1 VLFTLASTALT
12 ALALV
17 QQIDTTVPA
26 QQGQRLV
33 VDGYAGEIDVKTW
46 GRNAVRV
53 EADPSSRTSV
63 DVVTTGVSVT
73 VRTESRRGPPS
84 SVDLTITVP
93 AWMGLDL
100 SGVYTDVT
108 VVGVRAPIS
117 VETVQGEVDVTGGEG
132 VVSLRSVQG
141 HVHLKNAKGRID
153 VHSVNEDVRVSDASG
168 EIVAETV
175 NGEIVLERVDATSLD
190 AGTVNGDVGYDGP
203 LRNGGKYDLS
213 SHNGDVTLAAAEGAS
228 AAVSVSTFNGEFE
241 SAFPVTL
248 RETRKGKRF
257 SFVLGAGGAQVSL
270 ESFQGTVSLVRPGRR
285 RQRADAEL
293 DSQVDRARD
302 TFFPSVKA
310 PPR

>member
-1 VLFTLASTALT
+1 VLFSLASGALT

-53 EADPSSRTSV
+53 EADPSSRSSV
-63 DVVTTGVSVT
+63 EVVSSGGSVT
-73 VRTESRRGPPS
+73 VRTEGRRGPPS
-84 SVDLTITVP
+84 SVDLAITVP
-93 AWMGLDL
+93 VWMGLDL

-132 VVSLRSVQG
+132 LVTLRSVQG
-141 HVHLKNAKGRID
+141 HVHLKGAKGRID
-153 VHSVNEDVRVSDASG
+153 VHSVNEDVRVSEASG

-203 LRNGGKYDLS
+203 IRSGGRYTLS
-213 SHNGDVTLAAAEGAS
+213 SHNGDVTLAVAESTS

-241 SAFPVTL
+241 SSFPVTL

-270 ESFQGTVSLVRPGRR
+270 ESFQGTVQLVRPAQLPRSESDEDGH
-285 RQRADAEL
+285 
-293 DSQVDRARD
+293 DSHDERHRDRDR
-302 TFFPSVKA
+302 
-310 PPR
+310 

>member
-1 VLFTLASTALT
+1 MLFSLASGALA

-33 VDGYAGEIDVKTW
+33 VDAYGGEIDVKTW
-46 GRNAVRV
+46 ARNAVRV

-63 DVVTTGVSVT
+63 EITSGGGAVS
-73 VRTESRRGPPS
+73 VRTEGRRGPPS
-84 SVDLTITVP
+84 AVDLKLTVP

-108 VVGVRAPIS
+108 VAGARGPIT

-132 VVSLRSVQG
+132 LVSLRSVQG
-141 HVHLKNAKGRID
+141 QVTLKGAKGRID
-153 VHSVNEDVRVSDASG
+153 VHSVNEDVRISDASG

-190 AGTVNGDVGYDGP
+190 ASTVNGDVGYDGP
-203 LRNGGKYDLS
+203 IRNGGRYTLS
-213 SHNGDVTLAAAEGAS
+213 SHNGDVTLAAAEATS
-228 AAVSVSTFNGEFE
+228 ATVSVSTFNGEFE
-241 SAFPVTL
+241 SDFPVTL

-257 SFVLGAGGAQVSL
+257 SFTLGGGSAQVSL
-270 ESFQGTVSLVRPGRR
+270 ESFQGTVQLVRPGHLPRSDR
-285 RQRADAEL
+285 
-293 DSQVDRARD
+293 DSQSDHDHDDHDTDR
-302 TFFPSVKA
+302 
-310 PPR
+310 

>member
-1 VLFTLASTALT
+1 MIFSLATSAMT
-12 ALALV
+12 ALALL
-17 QQIDTTVPA
+17 QQVDTTVPA

-46 GRNAVRV
+46 ARNAVRV
-53 EADPSSRTSV
+53 EADPKSRTSV
-63 DVVTTGVSVT
+63 EVVSGGGAVT
-73 VRTESRRGPPS
+73 VRSESRRGPPS

-93 AWMGLDL
+93 TWMGLDL

-108 VVGVRAPIS
+108 VTGVRAPIS

-132 VVSLRSVQG
+132 IVSLRSVQG
-141 HVHLKNAKGRID
+141 HVHLKGAKGRID

-190 AGTVNGDVGYDGP
+190 VGTLNGDVGYDGP
-203 LRNGGKYDLS
+203 IRSGGRYSLS
-213 SHNGDVTLAAAEGAS
+213 SHNGDVTLAVAEGSS

-257 SFVLGAGGAQVSL
+257 SFVLGSGSAQVSL
-270 ESFQGTVSLVRPGRR
+270 ESFQGTVSLVRPG
-285 RQRADAEL
+285 QLRASNDDE
-293 DSQVDRARD
+293 DEDHDRD
-302 TFFPSVKA
+302 HDDH
-310 PPR
+310 

>member
-1 VLFTLASTALT
+1 VLFSLASGALA

-63 DVVTTGVSVT
+63 EVVSLGGSVT
-73 VRTESRRGPPS
+73 VRTEGRRGPPS

-117 VETVQGEVDVTGGEG
+117 VETVQGEVDVSGGDG
-132 VVSLRSVQG
+132 LVSLRSVQG
-141 HVHLKNAKGRID
+141 HVHLKGAKGRID

-190 AGTVNGDVGYDGP
+190 ASTVNGDVGYDGP
-203 LRNGGKYDLS
+203 IRTGGRYALS
-213 SHNGDVTLAAAEGAS
+213 SHNGDVTLAVAESSS

-257 SFVLGAGGAQVSL
+257 SFVLGSGGAQVSL
-270 ESFQGTVSLVRPGRR
+270 ESFQGTVQLVRPGQLPQSEPDEDDDHTHSDERHP
-285 RQRADAEL
+285 EG
-293 DSQVDRARD
+293 DR
-302 TFFPSVKA
+302 
-310 PPR
+310 

>member
-1 VLFTLASTALT
+1 MLFSLATGAMT
-12 ALALV
+12 ALALL
-17 QQIDTTVPA
+17 QQVDTTVPA
-26 QQGQRLV
+26 RQGQRLV

-46 GRNAVRV
+46 ARNAVRV
-53 EADPSSRTSV
+53 EADPPSRTSIE
-63 DVVTTGVSVT
+63 VVSGGGAVT
-73 VRTESRRGPPS
+73 VRSESHRGPPS
-84 SVDLTITVP
+84 SIDMTITVP

-108 VVGVRAPIS
+108 VTGVRAPIT

-132 VVSLRSVQG
+132 LVSLRSVQG
-141 HVHLKNAKGRID
+141 HVHLKGAKGRID

-203 LRNGGKYDLS
+203 IRSGGRYTLS
-213 SHNGDVTLAAAEGAS
+213 SHNGDVTLAVAEGSS

-257 SFVLGAGGAQVSL
+257 SFVLGSGSAQVSL
-270 ESFQGTVSLVRPGRR
+270 ESFQGTVSLVRPG
-285 RQRADAEL
+285 QLRASSDDE
-293 DSQVDRARD
+293 DDDHDHDRD
-302 TFFPSVKA
+302 HDDH
-310 PPR
+310 